1 MEIQTILLA
10 ILHIESIRELHLL
23 PASEG
28 IQSFLAIIA
37 IDMDIESQA
46 FQASKLI
53 HIERYEIIYVVF
65 SQLHIDG
72 FHLLVVSYH
81 LNIGYLCIFL
91 HRKQETLLV
100 LTLLADA
107 VETVVIAQEGS
118 LLGITG
124 GETAKSNKRR
134 NKYLFHCLSV

>member
-1 MEIQTILLA
+1 MKIRTILLA
-10 ILHIESIRELHLL
+10 ILHIESIGELHLL

-46 FQASKLI
+46 LQTGKLI
-53 HIERYEIIYVVF
+53 HIERHVIIYVVF
-65 SQLHIDG
+65 SQLHIEG
-72 FHLLVVSYH
+72 FHLLVVGNH

>member
-1 MEIQTILLA
+1 MEILTILLA

-28 IQSFLAIIA
+28 IQSFLVIIA

-53 HIERYEIIYVVF
+53 HIKRYEIIYVVF
-65 SQLHIDG
+65 SQLHIEG
-72 FHLLVVSYH
+72 FHLLVVSNH
-81 LNIGYLCIFL
+81 LNIGYLRTLL
-91 HRKQETLLV
+91 HREQETLLV
-100 LTLLADA
+100 LTFLADA
-107 VETVVIAQEGS
+107 IETMVIAQEGS

-124 GETAKSNKRR
+124 GETAKCDKR
-134 NKYLFHCLSV
+134 

>member
-1 MEIQTILLA
+1 MEILTILLA

-28 IQSFLAIIA
+28 IQSFLVIIA

-53 HIERYEIIYVVF
+53 HIKRYEIIYVVF
-65 SQLHIDG
+65 SQLHIEG
-72 FHLLVVSYH
+72 FHLLVVSNH
-81 LNIGYLCIFL
+81 LNIGYLRTLL
-91 HRKQETLLV
+91 HREQETLLV

-107 VETVVIAQEGS
+107 IETVIIAQEGS

-124 GETAKSNKRR
+124 GETAKSDKR
-134 NKYLFHCLSV
+134 

>member
-1 MEIQTILLA
+1 MKIRTILLA
-10 ILHIESIRELHLL
+10 ILHIESIGELHLL

-46 FQASKLI
+46 LQTGKLI

-72 FHLLVVSYH
+72 FHLFVVSNH

-91 HRKQETLLV
+91 HREQETLLL

-107 VETVVIAQEGS
+107 IETVVIAQEGS

-124 GETAKSNKRR
+124 GETAKSDKR
-134 NKYLFHCLSV
+134 

>member
-1 MEIQTILLA
+1 MEILTILLA

-28 IQSFLAIIA
+28 IQSFLVIIA

-53 HIERYEIIYVVF
+53 HIKRYEIIYVVF
-65 SQLHIDG
+65 SQLHIEG
-72 FHLLVVSYH
+72 FHLLVVSNH
-81 LNIGYLCIFL
+81 LNIGYLRTLL
-91 HRKQETLLV
+91 HREQETLLV
-100 LTLLADA
+100 LALLADA
-107 VETVVIAQEGS
+107 IETVVIAQEGS

-124 GETAKSNKRR
+124 GETAKSDKR
-134 NKYLFHCLSV
+134 

>member
-1 MEIQTILLA
+1 MENWAILLA

-28 IQSFLAIIA
+28 VQALLAIIA
-37 IDMDIESQA
+37 VYMDIESQA
-46 FQASKLI
+46 LQTGKLI
-53 HIERYEIIYVVF
+53 HIERYVIIYVVF

-81 LNIGYLCIFL
+81 LNIGHLCIFL

>member
-1 MEIQTILLA
+1 MENWAILFT

-81 LNIGYLCIFL
+81 LNICHLCILL

-124 GETAKSNKRR
+124 GETAKSDKR
-134 NKYLFHCLSV
+134 

>member
-1 MEIQTILLA
+1 MEILTILLA

-28 IQSFLAIIA
+28 IQSFLVIIA

-46 FQASKLI
+46 FQASKFI

-65 SQLHIDG
+65 SQLHIEG
-72 FHLLVVSYH
+72 FHLLVVSNH
-81 LNIGYLCIFL
+81 LNIGYLRTLL
-91 HRKQETLLV
+91 HREQETLLV

-107 VETVVIAQEGS
+107 IETMVIAQEGS

-124 GETAKSNKRR
+124 GETAKSDKR
-134 NKYLFHCLSV
+134 

>member
-1 MEIQTILLA
+1 MEIRTILLA

-28 IQSFLAIIA
+28 IQSFLTIIA

-65 SQLHIDG
+65 SQLHIEG

-81 LNIGYLCIFL
+81 LDICHLSILLY
-91 HRKQETLLV
+91 RKQETLLV

-107 VETVVIAQEGS
+107 IETVIIAQEGS

-124 GETAKSNKRR
+124 GETAKSDKR
-134 NKYLFHCLSV
+134 

>member
-1 MEIQTILLA
+1 MEIRTILFT
-10 ILHIESIRELHLL
+10 ILHIESIRELYLF

-28 IQSFLAIIA
+28 IQSFLVIIA

-65 SQLHIDG
+65 SQLHIEG
-72 FHLLVVSYH
+72 FHLFVVGNH
-81 LNIGYLCIFL
+81 LNISYLCIFL
-91 HRKQETLLV
+91 HREQETLLV

-107 VETVVIAQEGS
+107 IETVVIAQEGS

-124 GETAKSNKRR
+124 GETAKSDKR
-134 NKYLFHCLSV
+134 

>member
-1 MEIQTILLA
+1 MENWAILFT
-10 ILHIESIRELHLL
+10 ILHIERIRELHVL

-28 IQSFLAIIA
+28 VQTLLAIIA
-37 IDMDIESQA
+37 VYMNIESQA

-65 SQLHIDG
+65 SQLHIEG
-72 FHLLVVSYH
+72 FHLLVVGNH
-81 LNIGYLCIFL
+81 LDIGHLRTLL
-91 HRKQETLLV
+91 HREQETLLV

-107 VETVVIAQEGS
+107 IETVVIAQEGS

-124 GETAKSNKRR
+124 GETAKSDKR
-134 NKYLFHCLSV
+134 

>member
-1 MEIQTILLA
+1 MKIRTILLA
-10 ILHIESIRELHLL
+10 ILHIESIGELHLL

-46 FQASKLI
+46 LQTGKLI

>member
-1 MEIQTILLA
+1 MA
-10 ILHIESIRELHLL
+10 IPVYLQNFKHAGLYR
-23 PASEG
+23 
-28 IQSFLAIIA
+28 
-37 IDMDIESQA
+37 
-46 FQASKLI
+46 
-53 HIERYEIIYVVF
+53 VVF
-65 SQLHIDG
+65 SQLHIEG
-72 FHLLVVSYH
+72 FHLLVVGYH
-81 LNIGYLCIFL
+81 LNICHLSILLY
-91 HRKQETLLV
+91 REQETLLV